1 MNEHILSW
9 LLQEDNPGVRMRTLT
24 SLVQLQRDHETV
36 RQARCLVLDSLPAAR
51 DLSWMDR
58 KGQVLVYNLTA
69 LAESGLS
76 YEDVSIEAVAS
87 ILLSQPFDA
96 NCGDLMALR
105 AMVML
110 GYGRDPRVERRL
122 EHLRDAQRTDGAWL
136 CVHRVEKM
144 NREPKSCI
152 RAAMHGLLLAG
163 ELRKQGLCL
172 EGSRQLVDYFLRRRL
187 FYRTDDPAKLVLPD
201 HPGKRMVD
209 NFFPSE
215 YFRVGLPLLLDAL
228 AAMGV
233 GQSPDLREAW
243 MLLEEK
249 KDEHGR
255 IRLEGT
261 LPANKSYLARERVG
275 QPSKWGTLYA
285 YLAWNSKSQGS
296 AASLPRGTAA

>member
-9 LLQEDNPGVRMRTLT
+9 LLQEDNPGVRVRTLT
-24 SLVQLQRDHETV
+24 GLVQLPRDHEKV
-36 RQARCLVLDSLPAAR
+36 RKARRLVLDALPTAR
-51 DLSWMDR
+51 DLSWMDL

-76 YEDVSIEAVAS
+76 REDVSIEAVAS

-122 EHLRDAQRTDGAWL
+122 EQLRDAQRPDGAWL
-136 CVHRVEKM
+136 CLHRVEKM
-144 NREPKSCI
+144 HREPKSCI

-172 EGSRQLVDYFLRRRL
+172 EGSQQLVDYFLRRRL

-209 NFFPSE
+209 SFFPSE

-228 AAMGV
+228 AVLGV
-233 GQSPDLREAW
+233 GQSPALHEAW
-243 MLLEEK
+243 ILLEGK

-255 IRLEGT
+255 IPLEGT
-261 LPANKSYLARERVG
+261 LPRNKSYLARERVG

-285 YLAWNSKSQGS
+285 YLAWNSRGEGG
-296 AASLPRGTAA
+296 AASLPQSTAA